1 MLDSALR
8 PLKDRMLEPLAGLPV
23 PPLWLTLL
31 GLALGLAAAGL
42 AAQSRF
48 LEALALF
55 WAGRLCDGLDGLV
68 ARRQNRQ
75 SDRGGYLDLMADFVV
90 YASVVLALGCSRP
103 DRATLLA
110 LAFLLGSYYVNAASW
125 MLLSA
130 LLKRP
135 EGSATSLVM
144 PPGIVGG
151 AETMVLYSLFLLF
164 PAWMSGWFWLTAA
177 LVSLGAAQR
186 VAWAVRHLPG

>member
-8 PLKDRMLEPLAGLPV
+8 PLKDRLLEPLAGLPI

-31 GLALGLAAAGL
+31 GLALGLVAAVL

-48 LEALALF
+48 PEALACF
-55 WAGRLCDGLDGLV
+55 WAGRLCDGLDGVV

-75 SDRGGYLDLMADFVV
+75 SDRGGYLDLMADILV
-90 YASVVLALGCSRP
+90 YASIVLALGCSRG

-110 LAFLLGSYYVNAASW
+110 LAFLLASYYVNAASW

-144 PPGIVGG
+144 PAGMVGG
-151 AETMVLYSLFLLF
+151 TETIILYTLLLVF

-186 VAWAVRHLPG
+186 VAWSVRHLPG